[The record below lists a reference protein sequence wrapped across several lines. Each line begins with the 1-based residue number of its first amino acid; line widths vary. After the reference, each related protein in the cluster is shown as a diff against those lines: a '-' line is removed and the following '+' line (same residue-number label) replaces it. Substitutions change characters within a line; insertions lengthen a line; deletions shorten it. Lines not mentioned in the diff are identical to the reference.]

1 MNKRYLGAVLLS
13 PLIIVLF
20 AGGVY
25 LKYVVMFLSLMGMYE
40 FFKIVQSKGI
50 RPISGICYLVCIIY
64 YVFFIGKDP
73 TNYKNVFSILVIAM
87 IIMLCIPI
95 ISEEYSFIDVAIT
108 IFGFLYIAVLLSF
121 IVQVNKKHF
130 GNYLVWLIFIS
141 SWLCD
146 TSAYYVG
153 KYFGKNKLCP
163 RISPKKTIEGSIGG
177 LLGST
182 ISCGLYGAFIISKGV
197 NIPLYNFY
205 LIGIICGVLGQFGDL
220 VASSIKRHTGVKD
233 FGDVI
238 PGHGGILDR
247 FDSILFASAVVYY
260 YIIIILGM

>member
-20 AGGVY
+20 AGGIY

-40 FFKIVQSKGI
+40 FFKIVQSKDLK
-50 RPISGICYLVCIIY
+50 PISGVCYLLCIVY

-73 TNYKNVFSILVIAM
+73 TNYKSIFSILMIAM

-95 ISEEYSFIDVAIT
+95 ISEKYSFIDVAIT
-108 IFGFLYIAVLLSF
+108 ILGFLYVAVLLSF

-163 RISPKKTIEGSIGG
+163 RVSPKKTIEGSIGG

-182 ISCGLYGAFIISKGV
+182 ISCGLYGTFIISRGV
-197 NIPLYNFY
+197 SIPLYNFY
-205 LIGIICGVLGQFGDL
+205 LIGIMCGIFGQFGDL
-220 VASSIKRHTGVKD
+220 VASSIKRYTGVKD
-233 FGDVI
+233 FGNII